1 MTPRLSINAGFK
13 LGLKAFFFASVWW
26 SMAAGPPAHAQVQ
39 GVWNWLSRY
48 QFGVDYTNSGD
59 HAQVSYQMNRGASAP
74 SSCTPETATLQ
85 RCRVHMVAGGSS
97 GWGFVLQQAFRRKSN
112 LHFDWD
118 LSLGVRHLAGSL
130 SGKDAQKNGLPLSDF
145 DFELMAVVAKP
156 YIQFGWTPA
165 SRWPDI
171 LLSLGPALQVA
182 AGHVAVNGEG
192 KSVVLGSTSGLS
204 RSGLL
209 RGFLELEIVPW
220 RFGDGAFSLFSSRDF
235 VSGDDGTPIWPGTKD
250 GMQEFRAD
258 FFRGVGG
265 MAWGFGLKLIF
276 NWP

>member
-1 MTPRLSINAGFK
+1 MSMIDPRRACLLVVGFC
-13 LGLKAFFFASVWW
+13 LAFAD
-26 SMAAGPPAHAQVQ
+26 AAAHAQVRD
-39 GVWNWLSRY
+39 VWNWLSRY

-59 HAQVSYQMNRGASAP
+59 HARISYETAQTASSP
-74 SSCTPETATLQ
+74 KSCTAESDNLQ
-85 RCRVHMVAGGSS
+85 RCSLNMVAGGSS
-97 GWGFVLQQAFRRKSN
+97 GWGFVLQQAFRRQGT

-118 LSLGVRHLAGSL
+118 LSLGVRHLSGSM
-130 SGKDAQKNGLPLSDF
+130 SGKDAGLDGLPLRDF
-145 DFELMAVVAKP
+145 DFELLAVVAKP

-171 LLSLGPALQVA
+171 LISLGPALQVA

-235 VSGDDGTPIWPGTKD
+235 VSGEDGTTVWPGSKD
-250 GMQEFRAD
+250 GMDEFRAD
-258 FFRGVGG
+258 FSRGVGG